1 MSTPVLSVSGL
12 HKRYGNQVVLD
23 DLHVDVAAGEFL
35 TLLGPSGSG
44 KTTALRIIAGFLRAE
59 HGTISIS
66 GHNVTTLSPHL
77 RGIGFVFQ
85 DYALF
90 PHMTVERNISYGLRV
105 RKANTT
111 EQRRRST
118 ELLELLGL
126 DSLGHRYPHELS
138 GGQQQRVA
146 LGRALAL
153 QPAVLLMDEPLS
165 NLDARL
171 RDRVGEELQRLQRRL
186 GISTVYVTHDQQEAM
201 TLSDRVAVLSGGVLQ
216 DVQTPEG
223 LYTQPANAFTAHFV
237 GHGSS
242 LAVHDVKAIDGPRA
256 VVTTSLGTLEVH
268 RTGDGRAGGEVFF
281 RPEQFALD
289 PTGAPV
295 RVTRVAFLGATRR
308 VTAVAGSDTIVFDIP
323 LQQHIA
329 EGETI
334 TLRTLAP
341 GTWFPRA
348 T

>member
-1 MSTPVLSVSGL
+1 MSSPILSVAGL
-12 HKRYGNQVVLD
+12 HKRYGEQVVLH
-23 DLHVDVAAGEFL
+23 DLNLTLAEGEFL

-59 HGTISIS
+59 RGTVSIR
-66 GHNVTTLSPHL
+66 GHNVTTMSPHL

-90 PHMTVERNISYGLRV
+90 PHMNVEHNIAYGLRV
-105 RKANTT
+105 RKASKH
-111 EQRRRST
+111 EQQRRSH

-126 DSLGHRYPHELS
+126 AQLGQRYPHELS

-153 QPAVLLMDEPLS
+153 EPAVLLMDEPLS

-201 TLSDRVAVLSGGVLQ
+201 ALSDRVAVLSGGVLQ

-223 LYTQPANAFTAHFV
+223 LYTNPANAFTAHFV

-242 LAVHDVKAIDGPRA
+242 LPVHGVRELTETSAVLN
-256 VVTTSLGTLEVH
+256 TSLGPLEARH
-268 RTGDGRAGGEVFF
+268 HGAGSAGGEVFF
-281 RPEQFALD
+281 RPEQFVLD
-289 PTGAPV
+289 PAGAPV
-295 RVTRVAFLGATRR
+295 RITRVTFLGAARR
-308 VTAVAGSDTIVFDIP
+308 VTASAQNDTIVLDVP
-323 LQQHIA
+323 TTTHVR
-329 EGETI
+329 EGETV
-334 TLRTLAP
+334 TVRTVSP
-341 GTWFPRA
+341 GTWFPSA